1 MSSTVLPFN
10 VHLFVSTQAAWLS
23 IYFCSVAPIWVTW
36 SRTHCWKDREEKK
49 PRDSNPL
56 PLHHEACTLP
66 LCYNCRPT
74 DVLLETL
81 YLRLTLRLYNHQL
94 EGPDWNS
101 PIASRQQ
108 QNQSSCQQHLQFPSS
123 LFPMLLNSS
132 VRMRAGVSNMLDL
145 MAMNLRAT
153 MDKCSWNWQKYQIL
167 LHNKNNI
174 KQ

>member
-1 MSSTVLPFN
+1 MFICLLHPKLHGWAFIFVVL
-10 VHLFVSTQAAWLS
+10 HLSE
-23 IYFCSVAPIWVTW
+23 I
-36 SRTHCWKDREEKK
+36 KDPLLIRY
-49 PRDSNPL
+49 RRASNPL
-56 PLHHEACTLP
+56 HLYHEVCTLP
-66 LCYNCRPT
+66 LCYNCHPT

-81 YLRLTLRLYNHQL
+81 CLRLTLRLYNHQL

-108 QNQSSCQQHLQFPSS
+108 QNQTSCQQHLQFPSS

-153 MDKCSWNWQKYQIL
+153 MDKLSWNWQKYQIL